1 MLQSDFQIRLITGV
15 FYFLHLHPTLSKQVL
30 HSSFLCIWAEV
41 SILLFCVIAVAHHL
55 PIIKILISVHISRT
69 AGGARWNYVNMA
81 KTETRRKH
89 TENRMG
95 RKGVLVSHICG
106 DSAAFCLD
114 CLIFS
119 FCCCSGCF
127 TNRKMRLNN
136 HYGPQR
142 DTFDFYTLST
152 FQSLYFLTFTWV
164 KKVESGLLLFFFY
177 QSLFTHASVLLLEWK
192 SVLLPPPQLIHQVQ
206 NIRLTCSFHHISIL
220 VQSVWEAD
228 NEKRS

>member
-1 MLQSDFQIRLITGV
+1 MHLSGNIDFII
-15 FYFLHLHPTLSKQVL
+15 F
-30 HSSFLCIWAEV
+30 
-41 SILLFCVIAVAHHL
+41 HHCSL
-55 PIIKILISVHISRT
+55 TTPSHHHNTDFVHISRT
-69 AGGARWNYVNMA
+69 EGRARWNYINMA
-81 KTETRRKH
+81 KTETRRKQM
-89 TENRMG
+89 ENRLG
-95 RKGVLVSHICG
+95 RKGVLVSRICG

-119 FCCCSGCF
+119 FCCCLECF
-127 TNRKMRLNN
+127 TNPKMRLNN

-152 FQSLYFLTFTWV
+152 LSVYFFTFTWV
-164 KKVESGLLLFFFY
+164 KKVESGLLLFFFFY

-192 SVLLPPPQLIHQVQ
+192 SVLLLPLQLIHWVQ
-206 NIRLTCSFHHISIL
+206 NIRLTCCFHHISIL